1 MMSLTV
7 VIRVSIASLTL
18 AQSPGTVTQLAI
30 AETNVCGESI
40 EVGLPSVTFTVIV
53 FPVDD
58 NILRSL

>member
-1 MMSLTV
+1 MISLRLL
-7 VIRVSIASLTL
+7 IKVSIASLTL

-53 FPVDD
+53 FAVDD